1 MKKKCLIALLSAI
14 FAGQSA
20 FAQLTFS
27 GTVIDE
33 DGRPIPGAHVRLEE
47 TTLGTA
53 TDKNGAFQIR
63 QVPEGRYVMRASC
76 LDYEPATQK
85 VDGSRNQMVFRLKNA
100 YINLNQVVVTGTG
113 THHRLKDSPVPIE
126 VVSAADIK
134 KAGTP
139 TFEDALTMLNP
150 SLSFATNGSGTVLN
164 MNGLESKY
172 VLVLVNGKR
181 LTGDTSGSID
191 FGRIDM
197 SRVKR
202 IEVLKGAGSALYG
215 SDAIAGV
222 INVIT
227 DEPKNKLNVVSNT
240 RYSRNNRF
248 IQSVNADV
256 NTGKFASNTSYQRQ
270 QADGWQL
277 NPLVEDKKG
286 NLVPTDKEA
295 STGFHS
301 NSVTQLFTY
310 QPTKQLSLYARG
322 SFFNNRTLRPI
333 TEYNYDM
340 AHESY
345 TYGAGG
351 KYLLGNASYIEADFY
366 ADNFKSEYDYIVDTK
381 TFKTGESELRKR
393 QRYYNAN
400 VKGVFRAGKYNKI
413 TVGAEFVNDYLKN
426 LNDMVGGDH
435 TMYTAALYAQDE
447 IRLWEKLQI
456 IAGLRYIY
464 HETFK
469 SNVTPKL
476 SVMYPVGS
484 FNFRASYAGGFRTP
498 TLQQLYAYTESRTGK
513 ITLGNTELDP
523 EKSHFVSGN
532 IEYVHGRFTAN
543 FSAYLNQVNDM
554 INYEER
560 EPVDGH
566 EVQQQ
571 VNIDKA
577 RIKGFD
583 VSFNS
588 YLGAGFSLGAG
599 YNYADGRDVRT
610 KERLN
615 KSIQHTASVNGNWSH
630 IWNWYRLNVNVN
642 GRIQGRRYSQTY
654 GYAPKFQLW
663 NLNTTHVFSP
673 KGDFVFEP
681 GVGVENIFN
690 YRDDRPWNSNYAT
703 LTPGRTFYVSLMV
716 RFKQ

>member
-1 MKKKCLIALLSAI
+1 MKMKCLLAFLLAVC
-14 FAGQSA
+14 AGQ
-20 FAQLTFS
+20 FTLAQLTFS
-27 GTVIDE
+27 GNVIDE
-33 DGRPIPGAHVRLEE
+33 DGRPIPGAHVRLEG

-53 TDKNGAFQIR
+53 TDKDGAFTIG
-63 QVPEGRYVMRASC
+63 QVPEGRYVLRASC
-76 LDYEPATQK
+76 LDYETATCEA
-85 VDGSRNQMVFRLKNA
+85 DGSRRNLVFRLKNA

-126 VVSAADIK
+126 VLSAADIK

-139 TFEDALTMLNP
+139 TFEDALTRLNP
-150 SLSFATNGSGTVLN
+150 SLSFSTNGSGTVLN

-172 VLVLVNGKR
+172 VLILVNGKR
-181 LTGDTSGSID
+181 LAGDVSGSID

-240 RYSRNNRF
+240 RYGRNNRF

-277 NPLVEDKKG
+277 NPMVEDKKG
-286 NLVPTDKEA
+286 NLIPTDKEA
-295 STGFHS
+295 STAFHS
-301 NSVTQLFTY
+301 NSLTQLFTY
-310 QPTKQLSLYARG
+310 NPGKRLSLYARG
-322 SFFNNRTLRPI
+322 AFFNNRTLRPV
-333 TEYNYDM
+333 TEYDYDM
-340 AHESY
+340 AHETY

-351 KYLLGNASYIEADFY
+351 KYLLGNASYIEADFH
-366 ADNFKSEYDYIVDTK
+366 ADHFTSNYEYINDTK
-381 TFKTGESELRKR
+381 KFKTGDTDLRKR

-400 VKGVFRAGKYNKI
+400 IKGVFRAGKYNKI

-435 TMYTAALYAQDE
+435 TMYTASLYAQDE
-447 IRLWEKLQI
+447 IRLWRKLQI
-456 IAGLRYIY
+456 IAGLRYSY
-464 HETFK
+464 HQTFK
-469 SNVTPKL
+469 SNLSPKL
-476 SVMYPVGS
+476 SVMYPVGPV
-484 FNFRASYAGGFRTP
+484 NFRASYAGGFRAP
-498 TLQQLYAYTESRTGK
+498 TLQQLYAYSESRSGK
-513 ITLGNTELDP
+513 LTLGNPELDP

-532 IEYVHGRFTAN
+532 IEYVHSRFTVN
-543 FSAYLNQVNDM
+543 FSAYMNQVNDM
-554 INYEER
+554 INYVER
-560 EPVDGH
+560 EPIDGR

-571 VNIDKA
+571 MNIDKA

-583 VSFNS
+583 ISFNS

-599 YNYADGRDVRT
+599 YNYADGKDERT

-615 KSIQHTASVNGNWSH
+615 KSIRHTASLNGNWSH
-630 IWNWYRLNVNVN
+630 VWDWYRLNVNVN

-663 NLNTTHVFSP
+663 NLNTTHVFTP
-673 KGDFVFEP
+673 KGDFTIEP

-703 LTPGRTFYVSLMV
+703 LTPGRTFYVSLLV

>member
-172 VLVLVNGKR
+172 VLILVNGKR

-322 SFFNNRTLRPI
+322 AFFNNRTLRPI

>member
-1 MKKKCLIALLSAI
+1 MKKKCLIALLSVI

-172 VLVLVNGKR
+172 VLILVNGKR

-673 KGDFVFEP
+673 KGDFVLEP

>member
-1 MKKKCLIALLSAI
+1 MKKKCLIALLSAL

-27 GTVIDE
+27 GTVTDE
-33 DGRPIPGAHVRLEE
+33 EGRPIPGAHVRLEE

-63 QVPEGRYVMRASC
+63 QVPEGHYVMRASC
-76 LDYEPATQK
+76 LDYEPATEK
-85 VDGSRNQMVFRLKNA
+85 VDGSRSQMVFRLKNA

-172 VLVLVNGKR
+172 VLILVNGKR

-322 SFFNNRTLRPI
+322 AFFNNRTLRPL

-400 VKGVFRAGKYNKI
+400 VKGVVRAGKYNKI

-435 TMYTAALYAQDE
+435 TMYTASLYAQDE

-464 HETFK
+464 HQTFK

-476 SVMYPVGS
+476 SVMYPVGC

-498 TLQQLYAYTESRTGK
+498 TLLQLYAYSESRSGK
-513 ITLGNTELDP
+513 ITLGNPQLDP

-554 INYEER
+554 INYEQRPE
-560 EPVDGH
+560 VDGH

-599 YNYADGRDVRT
+599 YNYADGRDVHT

-630 IWNWYRLNVNVN
+630 SWNWYRLNVNVN

-673 KGDFVFEP
+673 KGDFVLEP
-681 GVGVENIFN
+681 GMGVENIFN

>member
-172 VLVLVNGKR
+172 VLILVNGKR

-310 QPTKQLSLYARG
+310 QPTKQLSLYTRG
-322 SFFNNRTLRPI
+322 AFFNNRTLRPV

-630 IWNWYRLNVNVN
+630 SWNWYRLNVNVN
-642 GRIQGRRYSQTY
+642 GRLQGRRYSQTY

-673 KGDFVFEP
+673 KGDFVLEP
-681 GVGVENIFN
+681 GVGMENIFN

>member
-1 MKKKCLIALLSAI
+1 MKKKCLLAFLLAVL
-14 FAGQSA
+14 AGQ
-20 FAQLTFS
+20 FTLAQLTFS
-27 GTVIDE
+27 GKVIDE

-53 TDKNGAFQIR
+53 TDKDGAFLIR
-63 QVPEGRYVMRASC
+63 HVPEGRYILRASC
-76 LDYEPATQK
+76 LDYETAAQP
-85 VDGSRNQMVFRLKNA
+85 VDGSRQNMVFRLKNA

-126 VVSAADIK
+126 VLSAADIK

-139 TFEDALTMLNP
+139 TFEDALTRLNP
-150 SLSFATNGSGTVLN
+150 SLSFATNGGGTSLN

-172 VLVLVNGKR
+172 VLILVNGKR
-181 LTGDTSGSID
+181 LAGDVSGSID

-202 IEVLKGAGSALYG
+202 IEVLKGAASALYG

-240 RYSRNNRF
+240 RYGRNNRF

-256 NTGKFASNTSYQRQ
+256 NTGKFASSTSYQRQ

-277 NPLVEDKKG
+277 NPMVEDKKG

-301 NSVTQLFTY
+301 NSITQLFTY
-310 QPTKQLSLYARG
+310 TPGKRLSLYARG
-322 SFFNNRTLRPI
+322 AFFNNRTLRPL
-333 TEYNYDM
+333 TEYDYDM
-340 AHESY
+340 AHETY

-366 ADNFKSEYDYIVDTK
+366 ADNFTSNYEYINDTK
-381 TFKTGESELRKR
+381 KFKTGDTDLRKR

-400 VKGVFRAGKYNKI
+400 VKGVFRAGKYHKI

-435 TMYTAALYAQDE
+435 RMYTASLYAQDE
-447 IRLWEKLQI
+447 IRLWKKLQI
-456 IAGLRYIY
+456 IAGLRYSY

-469 SNVTPKL
+469 SNVSPKL
-476 SVMYPVGS
+476 SMMYPVGPI
-484 FNFRASYAGGFRTP
+484 NLRASYAGGFRTP
-498 TLQQLYAYTESRTGK
+498 TLQQLYAYSESRSGK
-513 ITLGNTELDP
+513 LSLGNPELDP

-532 IEYVHGRFTAN
+532 VEYVHNRFTVS

-554 INYEER
+554 INYAER
-560 EPVDGH
+560 EPIDGR

-583 VSFNS
+583 ISFNS

-599 YNYADGRDVRT
+599 YNYADGKDERT

-630 IWNWYRLNVNVN
+630 QWDWYRLNVNVN

-673 KGDFVFEP
+673 KGDFTLEP

-703 LTPGRTFYVSLMV
+703 LTPGRTFYVSLLV

>member
-1 MKKKCLIALLSAI
+1 MKKKCLLAFLLAVL
-14 FAGQSA
+14 AGQ
-20 FAQLTFS
+20 FTLAQLTFS
-27 GTVIDE
+27 GKVIDE

-53 TDKNGAFQIR
+53 TDKDGTFLLR
-63 QVPEGRYVMRASC
+63 HVPEGRYVMRASC
-76 LDYEPATQK
+76 LDYEAATQK
-85 VDGSRNQMVFRLKNA
+85 VDGSRRDMTFRLKNA

-126 VVSAADIK
+126 VMSAADIK

-172 VLVLVNGKR
+172 VLILVNGKR
-181 LTGDTSGSID
+181 LAGDVSGSID

-227 DEPKNKLNVVSNT
+227 DEPKNTLNVISNT

-286 NLVPTDKEA
+286 NLIPTDKEA

-310 QPTKQLSLYARG
+310 TPGKRLSLYARG
-322 SFFNNRTLRPI
+322 AFFNNRTLRPV
-333 TEYNYDM
+333 TEYDYDM
-340 AHESY
+340 AHENY

-366 ADNFKSEYDYIVDTK
+366 ADHFTSNYTYIKDTK
-381 TFKTGESELRKR
+381 KFQTGDTDLRKR

-400 VKGVFRAGKYNKI
+400 VKGVFRAGKYHKI
-413 TVGAEFVNDYLKN
+413 TVGTEFVNDYLKN

-435 TMYTAALYAQDE
+435 TMYTVSLYAQDE
-447 IRLWEKLQI
+447 IRLWKKWQV
-456 IAGLRYIY
+456 IAGLRYSY

-469 SNVTPKL
+469 SNVSPKL
-476 SVMYPVGS
+476 SMMYPAGPL
-484 FNFRASYAGGFRTP
+484 NFRASYAGGFRTP
-498 TLQQLYAYTESRTGK
+498 TLQQLYAYSESRSGK
-513 ITLGNTELDP
+513 LSLGNPELDP

-532 IEYVHGRFTAN
+532 IEYVHSRFTIN

-554 INYEER
+554 INYVER
-560 EPVDGH
+560 EPLDGR

-583 VSFNS
+583 ISFNS

-599 YNYADGRDVRT
+599 YNYADGKDERT

-630 IWNWYRLNVNVN
+630 GWARYRLNVNVN

-654 GYAPKFQLW
+654 GYAPKFQLC

-673 KGDFVFEP
+673 KGDFTIEP

-703 LTPGRTFYVSLMV
+703 LTPGRTLYVSLLV

>member
-1 MKKKCLIALLSAI
+1 MKKKCLLALLCAAS
-14 FAGQSA
+14 AGQWA
-20 FAQLTFS
+20 FAQLTFQ
-27 GTVIDE
+27 GKVIDE
-33 DGRPIPGAHVRLEE
+33 NGQPIPGAHVRLEE

-53 TDKNGAFQIR
+53 TDKNGTFILR

-76 LDYEPATQK
+76 LDYEAATQK
-85 VDGSRNQMVFRLKNA
+85 VDASRKQMVFRLKNA

-172 VLVLVNGKR
+172 VLILVNGKR
-181 LTGDTSGSID
+181 LAGDVSGSID

-227 DEPKNKLNVVSNT
+227 DEPKNKVNVVSNS

-256 NTGKFASNTSYQRQ
+256 NTGQFASNTSYQRQ

-277 NPLVEDKKG
+277 NPMVEDKKG
-286 NLVPTDKEA
+286 NLVATDKEA

-301 NSVTQLFTY
+301 NSVTQLFTFKPH
-310 QPTKQLSLYARG
+310 QRISLYARG
-322 SFFNNRTLRPI
+322 AFFNNRTLRPV

-366 ADNFKSEYDYIVDTK
+366 SDNFTSNYEYIADTK
-381 TFKTGESELRKR
+381 AFKTGETELRKR

-469 SNVTPKL
+469 SNISPKL
-476 SVMYPVGS
+476 SVMYPVGPV
-484 FNFRASYAGGFRTP
+484 NFRASYAGGFRTP

-532 IEYVHGRFTAN
+532 IEYVHSRFTVN

-599 YNYADGRDVRT
+599 YNYADGKDVRT

-630 IWNWYRLNVNVN
+630 VWDWYRLNVNVN
-642 GRIQGRRYSQTY
+642 GRVQGRRYSQTY

-673 KGDFVFEP
+673 KGDFTFEP
-681 GVGVENIFN
+681 GLGVENIFN

-703 LTPGRTFYVSLMV
+703 LTPGRTLYASLMI

>member
-1 MKKKCLIALLSAI
+1 MKKKCLIALLGAI

-27 GTVIDE
+27 GKVVDE
-33 DGRPIPGAHVRLEE
+33 NGRPIPGAHVRLEE

-53 TDKNGAFQIR
+53 TDKDGAFLIR

-76 LDYEPATQK
+76 LDYEPATQQ
-85 VDGSRNQMVFRLKNA
+85 VEDSRSQMVFRLKNA

-134 KAGTP
+134 KAGTA

-172 VLVLVNGKR
+172 VLILVNGKR

-322 SFFNNRTLRPI
+322 AFFNNRTLRPI

-435 TMYTAALYAQDE
+435 TMYTASLYAQDE

-476 SVMYPVGS
+476 SVMYPVGC
-484 FNFRASYAGGFRTP
+484 FHFRASYAGGFRTP
-498 TLQQLYAYTESRTGK
+498 TLLQLYAYSESRSGK
-513 ITLGNTELDP
+513 ITLGNPELDP

-560 EPVDGH
+560 PAVDGH

-630 IWNWYRLNVNVN
+630 LWNRYRLNVNVN

-673 KGDFVFEP
+673 KGDFVLEP